1 MYSYNCLIFYSI
13 VGFLLESTI
22 YKIKGS
28 KRHSGICYGPV
39 TYVYGFGI
47 LGLNVLDQYF
57 LSKTKGNKG
66 KKLLITF
73 ISCTILMS
81 LIEFLGG
88 IILYKVF
95 QTRLWDYSKK
105 SYHLGRYLCLEL
117 SIVWGILGC
126 FYLYFI
132 KPLLDPLLRKIPQ
145 KFSIIV
151 MCIQLLDIIFVIMN
165 KIF

>member
-57 LSKTKGNKG
+57 LSKTKGNKE

-73 ISCTILMS
+73 ISCTI
-81 LIEFLGG
+81 
-88 IILYKVF
+88 
-95 QTRLWDYSKK
+95 
-105 SYHLGRYLCLEL
+105 
-117 SIVWGILGC
+117 
-126 FYLYFI
+126 
-132 KPLLDPLLRKIPQ
+132 
-145 KFSIIV
+145 
-151 MCIQLLDIIFVIMN
+151 
-165 KIF
+165 

>member
-66 KKLLITF
+66 KKLFITF